1 MQILLIGTGGQ
12 LGWELNR
19 TLRVLGDVAA
29 FDYPEI
35 DLEQPEMI
43 RNLVQRKQPH
53 LVVNAAAYTAVDKAE
68 TEQDR
73 AWKVNAIAPGI
84 LAEEAEKLKAVCI
97 HYSTDYVFNGQK
109 RGPYVETDEP
119 APINFYGRSKLE
131 GERLVQNSEGAYI
144 ILRTSWVY
152 SLRQQSGFVNKV
164 LQWAR
169 ENETMR
175 VVEDQIGSPTWAR
188 LLAELTTSLV
198 ARGGDQLYNFVKSKR
213 GIYHAA
219 GSGGVSRLEWAR
231 AIIRYDS
238 HPEQQRAKKLESAL
252 SSEFPTPAT
261 RPPHSVL
268 NCERFE
274 RTFDLRI
281 PNWEESLQLAMGE

>member
-238 HPEQQRAKKLESAL
+238 HPEQQRAKKTGVGSKFRIPYPRNA
-252 SSEFPTPAT
+252 PTT
-261 RPPHSVL
+261 F
-268 NCERFE
+268 RFE
-274 RTFDLRI
+274 L
-281 PNWEESLQLAMGE
+281 